1 MQQQVSE
8 RVKLHYETMIPNTR
22 NTTEIQ
28 QSELVSF
35 FLQRFLY
42 CSRQPSK
49 RPTSNNASIHKII
62 YVVAMVSTLRALLI
76 HTSNEIV
83 GKQTD
88 LARDPRSLASI
99 RHLLIE
105 QQFFPRKDIKSLSGG
120 YQNLQLK

>member
-1 MQQQVSE
+1 
-8 RVKLHYETMIPNTR
+8 MIPNTI
-22 NTTEIQ
+22 EIQ
-28 QSELVSF
+28 QYDLISFVAVST
-35 FLQRFLY
+35 
-42 CSRQPSK
+42 SK
-49 RPTSNNASIHKII
+49 QLSVQANSCQHKQTTTSNNNL
-62 YVVAMVSTLRALLI
+62 YLVARVSTLRALLI